1 MLSMNQITEAQVLKL
16 SKIISD
22 SLNRYCLVNK
32 LDVQKVMES
41 GELSKE
47 IKGDTESFFH
57 KGDEIFR
64 LIQTYE
70 EHGLAHCSFSWEM
83 QELF

>member
-1 MLSMNQITEAQVLKL
+1 MLSMDQIAEAQVLKL
-16 SKIISD
+16 SKIISA

-32 LDVQKVMES
+32 LDIKKVMES
-41 GELSKE
+41 GELYKE
-47 IKGDTESFFH
+47 IKGGTESFFH
-57 KGDEIFR
+57 KGNEIFR

-70 EHGLAHCSFSWEM
+70 EHGLAHYSFSWEM